1 MNINNYPRGSEWGK
15 WDLHVHSPISHG
27 YSGNWENF
35 YKQLQNTNCDVIGI
49 NDYFSILGYARV
61 KEKIEKGELNLGNK
75 KILPVVEFRMRDI
88 LKNKHTKQS
97 GVNINFHVIFSD
109 EIDIEIINTF
119 IKSLEVDGRQIAGK
133 YNDSRFLK
141 EKAKVYFEK
150 DIIDKLKE
158 NEDFKEKYLIWLPY
172 DEYGG
177 IDEIDPQSDNWIK
190 SNFIRKAD
198 ILGSSNKKQIDF
210 FLWKSPLKI
219 DGAPKFSDN
228 DFKKW
233 FDKKKPCIKGS
244 DSDRCDYP
252 IGRLRDSK
260 SNPTSKYCWIKAN
273 PTFEG
278 LKQIIYEP
286 DERVFVNEQPALL
299 QRVKENK
306 TKFIKSLKIYQV
318 DGYDENKGIWFK
330 NIVIPINSGM
340 VSIIGNKGSG
350 KSALT
355 DILSLCGNS
364 HRYIDNDFSFLT
376 RKRFLK
382 DGLAKNFKAKLIWEN
397 NETIEKNL
405 NEGINQN
412 APERVR
418 YLPQDYFERL
428 TNDLEYYKFEETLEN
443 IVFDH
448 LPNKQKLDKKS
459 FKELI
464 SYKKE
469 NVNEKIKKISEDI
482 QKLNESIIELNRKKH
497 PDYKQQLDCN
507 LDLKKEELKEH
518 EKIKPDQMSDPS
530 KDESLSSKQ
539 KNKYQELKT
548 LNCKLTILEERI
560 EKKTK
565 DRDKFIIKKENL
577 EKIKTDLEDIQDYI
591 YKYIN
596 ENQKRYKKLN
606 LSIKDILKYKINFN
620 AIDTEI
626 NKNNNIIKKL
636 DDLLIE
642 PNEINK
648 MIDLTRKEELKKS
661 NLVLEKVEISKKI
674 KKVKEELSGP
684 QKEYQKYIEDLKKW
698 NNTKQTIEGNADAIN
713 SIKWFEEEFKFVT
726 DELEKQLKDLRNQ
739 QIKKSLDIYSLK
751 KEIVDLYE
759 NFKKSIDNEI
769 NKFKNIIGDYDI
781 NIEANL
787 KIDQRFYDK
796 LLSYINKKKK
806 GTFYGI
812 DEGKDVLNKIIE
824 DTNFNIKQNIEKLLN
839 NIIKFLNFD
848 QRKHF
853 ENEKRFIIDQIDEN
867 NLLEFYDYLFS
878 LKYLKPTYEL
888 KLSNKKISLL
898 SPGEKGALLII
909 FYLLLDKDNIPLIID
924 QPEENLD
931 NESIFKIL
939 THFLKETKK
948 KRQLIIVT
956 HNPNLAIVGDAEQI
970 IYVQIDKKNYN
981 KFMFESGAIE
991 NPNINKHASDILE
1004 GTIKAFDIRRLKY
1017 FQRK

>member
-27 YSGNWENF
+27 YSGNWKNF

-260 SNPTSKYCWIKAN
+260 SNPTIKYCWIKAN

-340 VSIIGNKGSG
+340 VAIIGNKGSG

-548 LNCKLTILEERI
+548 LNCKLSILEERI

-661 NLVLEKVEISKKI
+661 NLVLKKVEISKKI

-739 QIKKSLDIYSLK
+739 QIKKSLDIYLLK

>member
-1 MNINNYPRGSEWGK
+1 MNIDNYPRGSEWRK
-15 WDLHVHSPISHG
+15 WDLHVHSPFSHG

-35 YKQLQNTNCDVIGI
+35 YKQLQNADCDVIGI
-49 NDYFSILGYARV
+49 NDYFSILGYAKV
-61 KEKIEKGELNLGNK
+61 EEKIEKGELNLGNK
-75 KILPVVEFRMRDI
+75 KIFPVVEFRMRDI
-88 LKNKHTKQS
+88 LKNRHTKQS
-97 GVNINFHVIFSD
+97 GVKINFHVIFSD

-133 YNDSRFLK
+133 YHDSRFLK
-141 EKAKVYFEK
+141 EKAKVYFGK
-150 DIIDKLKE
+150 DIIAKLKE
-158 NEDFKEKYLIWLPY
+158 NEDFKEKFLIWLPY

-177 IDEIDPQSDNWIK
+177 IDEIDPQSDDWIK
-190 SNFIRKAD
+190 GDFVRKAD

-210 FLWKSPLKI
+210 FLWKSPLKK
-219 DGAPKFSDN
+219 DGTPKFSDN
-228 DFKKW
+228 NFKKW

-244 DSDRCDYP
+244 DSHRCDYP
-252 IGRLRDSK
+252 IGRLKDSK
-260 SNPTSKYCWIKAN
+260 SNPTSKYCWIKAD

-286 DERVFVNEQPALL
+286 DERVFINEQPALL

-306 TKFIKSLKIYQV
+306 TKFIKSLKINQI
-318 DGYDENKGIWFK
+318 DEYDKNKGIWFK
-330 NIVIPINSGM
+330 NIVIPFNSGM
-340 VSIIGNKGSG
+340 VAIIGNKGSG

-355 DILSLCGNS
+355 DMLSLCGNS
-364 HRYIDNDFSFLT
+364 HRYNDNDFSFLT
-376 RKRFLK
+376 QDRFLK
-382 DGLAKNFKAKLIWEN
+382 DGLAKNFKAKLTWEN
-397 NETIEKNL
+397 NETVEKNL
-405 NEGINQN
+405 NEGINKN

-418 YLPQDYFERL
+418 YLPQNYFERL

-443 IVFDH
+443 IVFYH
-448 LPNKQKLDKKS
+448 LPNKQKFDKKS

-464 SYKKE
+464 NYKEE
-469 NVNEKIKKISEDI
+469 NVNEKIKNTSEDI
-482 QKLNESIIELNRKKH
+482 QKLNESIIELDRKKH
-497 PDYKQQLDCN
+497 PDYKQQLDSKLN
-507 LDLKKEELKEH
+507 LKKEELKEH
-518 EKIKPDQMSDPS
+518 GKIKPDQILDPS
-530 KDESLSSKQ
+530 EDENLSREQ
-539 KNKYQELKT
+539 KIKYKELKT
-548 LNCKLTILEERI
+548 LNMKLDVLEEKI
-560 EKKTK
+560 EEKKK

-577 EKIKTDLEDIQDYI
+577 EKIKKELKNFQYLIDR
-591 YKYIN
+591 YIN
-596 ENQKRYKKLN
+596 KNQERFKKLN
-606 LSIKDILKYKINFN
+606 LSITDILKYKINFN
-620 AIDTEI
+620 TINTEN
-626 NKNNNIIKKL
+626 NKNNKEIKKL
-636 DDLLIE
+636 EDLLIE
-642 PNEINK
+642 PDEINK

-661 NLVLEKVEISKKI
+661 SLVLKEVEISNKI
-674 KKVKEELSGP
+674 EEATNELSEP
-684 QKEYQKYIEDLKKW
+684 QRKYQKYIEDLKKW
-698 NNTKQTIEGNADAIN
+698 NNIKQKIIGNEVTIN
-713 SIKWFEEEFKFVT
+713 SIKWLEKEIKFVT
-726 DELEKQLKDLRNQ
+726 DKLKKQLEDLIDQ
-739 QIKKSLDIYSLK
+739 QIKKSLDIYSIK
-751 KEIVDLYE
+751 KEIVDLYD
-759 NFKKSIDNEI
+759 NFKKSIDSEI
-769 NKFKNIIGDYDI
+769 NKYRNILVDYDI

-787 KIDQRFYDK
+787 KIDQGFCDK
-796 LLSYINKKKK
+796 LLDYINKKKK

-812 DEGKDVLNKIIE
+812 DEGRDVLKKIVK
-824 DTNFNIKQNIEKLLN
+824 DMNFNIKQNIEKFLN
-839 NIIKFLNFD
+839 QIIEFLNFD
-848 QRKHF
+848 QRKQLKH
-853 ENEKRFIIDQIDEN
+853 EERFIYDQIDEN

-878 LKYLKPTYEL
+878 LKYLNPTYEL